1 VILLC
6 NIISTSL
13 PPPAQVAQE
22 DLYNSLQ
29 YYKERK
35 MLLQNSW
42 QNERQELI
50 VKIQVTYAD
59 AWEEFE
65 AHEKI
70 QMERAEQQKLCKK
83 LYDKV

>member
-1 VILLC
+1 
-6 NIISTSL
+6 
-13 PPPAQVAQE
+13 
-22 DLYNSLQ
+22 
-29 YYKERK
+29 

-65 AHEKI
+65 AHEKF